1 MSAGATPAKA
11 VAAKSATLR
20 GPRIRLS
27 PLGIYTTLVCLF
39 LLGPLVVVFLSSL
52 TRAEYVSFPPLGL
65 SLRWYVAMFGNS
77 EFVDSLLVSLRIAAI
92 VAILATVTGVLAA
105 LAMTRLEFRGRW
117 LLHALFL
124 SPLVV
129 PGIVLGAAILVFYAR
144 TGMTSSTTSLILGHL
159 AIATPYTIRLT
170 TASLVG
176 FDTRLEL
183 AARNLGAT
191 PFTAFRRVTLPIIMP
206 GISAG
211 IAFAFIVSFEDVNLA
226 LFLAGSQSITLP
238 VRIFG
243 YMTQESSP
251 IIGAAG
257 SLLALIVLAM
267 ALLIDRLVGLRKAF
281 GT

>member
-1 MSAGATPAKA
+1 MSAALVQAAAGARAPRL
-11 VAAKSATLR
+11 TL
-20 GPRIRLS
+20 
-27 PLGIYTTLVCLF
+27 LGLYTTLVCVF
-39 LLGPLVVVFLSSL
+39 LIGPLAVVFLSSL
-52 TRAEYVSFPPLGL
+52 SSAEYVSFPPVGL
-65 SLRWYVAMFGNS
+65 SPRWYVEMFRNS
-77 EFVDSLLVSLRIAAI
+77 EFTDSLLISLRIAAI
-92 VAILATVTGVLAA
+92 VALLSCVIGVLAA

-117 LLHALFL
+117 LLNALFL

-129 PGIVLGAAILVFYAR
+129 PGIVLGAAVLQFYAR
-144 TGMTSSTTSLILGHL
+144 TGMTSSTTSLVLGHL
-159 AIATPYTIRLT
+159 AIATPYMIRLT

-191 PFTAFRRVTLPIIMP
+191 PFTAFRRITLPIVMP

-226 LFLAGSQSITLP
+226 LFLAGPQSITLP

-257 SLLALIVLAM
+257 SLLALIVLVM
-267 ALLIDRLVGLRKAF
+267 AFVIDRLVGLRRAF
-281 GT
+281 GA

>member
-1 MSAGATPAKA
+1 M
-11 VAAKSATLR
+11 
-20 GPRIRLS
+20 
-27 PLGIYTTLVCLF
+27 
-39 LLGPLVVVFLSSL
+39 
-52 TRAEYVSFPPLGL
+52 
-65 SLRWYVAMFGNS
+65 
-77 EFVDSLLVSLRIAAI
+77 
-92 VAILATVTGVLAA
+92 LAA
-105 LAMTRLEFRGRW
+105 LALNRLVFRGRDV
-117 LLHALFL
+117 LNALFL

-129 PGIVLGAAILVFYAR
+129 PGIVLGAAVLQLYAN
-144 TGMTSSTTSLILGHL
+144 TGVASSTNALILGHL

-170 TASLVG
+170 TASLIG
-176 FDTRLEL
+176 FDMRLEL

-191 PFTAFRRVTLPIIMP
+191 PFTAFRRITLPIILP

-226 LFLAGSQSITLP
+226 LFLAGPQSITLP

-243 YMTQESSP
+243 YMSQESSP

-257 SLLALIVLAM
+257 SLLALIVLAL

>member
-1 MSAGATPAKA
+1 MSAGATSTTPLAPPS
-11 VAAKSATLR
+11 AAPR

-27 PLGIYTTLVCLF
+27 LLGIYTTLVCLF
-39 LLGPLVVVFLSSL
+39 MLGPLVVVFLSSL
-52 TRAEYVSFPPLGL
+52 TRAEYVSFPPIGL

-92 VAILATVTGVLAA
+92 VAILAAVIGVLAA

-117 LLHALFL
+117 LLNALFL

-159 AIATPYTIRLT
+159 AIATPYMIRLT

-191 PFTAFRRVTLPIIMP
+191 PFTAFRRITLPIIMP

-267 ALLIDRLVGLRKAF
+267 AVVIDRLVGLRKAF

>member
-1 MSAGATPAKA
+1 M
-11 VAAKSATLR
+11 
-20 GPRIRLS
+20 
-27 PLGIYTTLVCLF
+27 
-39 LLGPLVVVFLSSL
+39 LGPLVVVFLSSL
-52 TRAEYVSFPPLGL
+52 TRAEYVSFPPIGL

-92 VAILATVTGVLAA
+92 VAILAAVIGVLAA

-117 LLHALFL
+117 LLNALFL

-159 AIATPYTIRLT
+159 AIATPYMIRLT
-170 TASLVG
+170 TVSLVG

-191 PFTAFRRVTLPIIMP
+191 PFTAFRRITLPIIMP

-267 ALLIDRLVGLRKAF
+267 AVVIDRLVGLRKAF

>member
-1 MSAGATPAKA
+1 MSAEASSATPLAPPR
-11 VAAKSATLR
+11 AAPR
-20 GPRIRLS
+20 GPRISLS
-27 PLGIYTTLVCLF
+27 LLGVYTMLVCLF
-39 LLGPLVVVFLSSL
+39 LLGPIVVVFLSSL
-52 TRAEYVSFPPLGL
+52 TRAEYVSFPPVGL

-92 VAILATVTGVLAA
+92 VAILAAVIGVLAA
-105 LAMTRLEFRGRW
+105 LAMARLEFRGRA
-117 LLHALFL
+117 LLNALFL

-159 AIATPYTIRLT
+159 AIATPYMIRLT

-226 LFLAGSQSITLP
+226 LFLAGAQSTTLP

-267 ALLIDRLVGLRKAF
+267 ALLIDRLVGLRRAF